1 MTGGIDQSRQ
11 VHHLE
16 KALATANDYLLEQT
30 SEFEALE
37 TAYENIS
44 QRAGRT
50 IQDVCAAS
58 SVCFIST
65 GFFVAWMQVY
75 ATIRINPGRALAAAG
90 LAVFFAWLGR
100 RIQLSYKQ
108 IWH

>member
-1 MTGGIDQSRQ
+1 MTGGIEQSRQ

-16 KALATANDYLLEQT
+16 KALAIANDRLIEQT

-37 TAYENIS
+37 DANKKIV
-44 QRAGRT
+44 RRT
-50 IQDVCAAS
+50 GLIIQEVCAVS
-58 SVCFIST
+58 SICSILT

>member
-1 MTGGIDQSRQ
+1 MTTAIDQRSQ

-16 KALATANDYLLEQT
+16 KALAIANDRLIEQT

-37 TAYENIS
+37 DANKKIV
-44 QRAGRT
+44 RRT
-50 IQDVCAAS
+50 GLIIQEVCAVS
-58 SVCFIST
+58 SVCSILT

-90 LAVFFAWLGR
+90 MALLSAWLGR
-100 RIQLSYKQ
+100 RIQLNYKQ